1 MFTPFGWEAIVID
14 ALIAAQVGGT
24 DPGTSVLMSYVPIV
38 MVAIAALGIAVG
50 MISVSSLFGQRKPTR
65 EKLMPYECGKDPVG
79 SARERHSVR
88 FYLVAMIFLL
98 FDIEAIFLIPWAVAY
113 GRVLEGGTNQLML
126 LFWGEMMA
134 FIAVL
139 FIGLIYVWKKGLLEW
154 NR

>member
-1 MFTPFGWEAIVID
+1 MT
-14 ALIAAQVGGT
+14 AAVLLQGSAGTGT
-24 DPGTSVLMSYVPIV
+24 DVLTSYVPIFMMFV
-38 MVAIAALGIAVG
+38 AALGLGGVLLTMSRLVG
-50 MISVSSLFGQRKPTR
+50 QKKPTK

-88 FYLVAMIFLL
+88 FYMVAMIFLL

-113 GRVLEGGTNQLML
+113 GGVLNEPDRAMKL
-126 LFWGEMMA
+126 LFYGEMMA

-139 FIGLIYVWKKGLLEW
+139 FAGLIYIWKKGVLEW

>member
-1 MFTPFGWEAIVID
+1 MVETQAF
-14 ALIAAQVGGT
+14 AAPLGGAGQNVLT
-24 DPGTSVLMSYVPIV
+24 DYVPILML
-38 MVAIAALGIAVG
+38 MVAVLGFAVLNVG
-50 MISVSSLFGQRKPTR
+50 LSWLFGQRKPTK

-88 FYLVAMIFLL
+88 FYMVAMIFLL

-113 GRVLEGGTNQLML
+113 SRELAGTDTTLKL
-126 LFWGEMMA
+126 LFYGEMMA

-139 FIGLIYVWKKGLLEW
+139 FAGLIYIWKKGVLEW

>member
-1 MFTPFGWEAIVID
+1 MVEFV
-14 ALIAAQVGGT
+14 AAFQQPMRDVG
-24 DPGTSVLMSYVPIV
+24 DRVLLSYVPVV
-38 MVAIAALGIAVG
+38 MIFGVAMLVALGMVT
-50 MISVSSLFGQRKPTR
+50 ISWLFGQRKPTK

-113 GRVLEGGTNQLML
+113 GNVLKASDTAMKL
-126 LFWGEMMA
+126 LFYGEMMA

-139 FIGLIYVWKKGLLEW
+139 FIGLVYVWKKGILEW

>member
-1 MFTPFGWEAIVID
+1 
-14 ALIAAQVGGT
+14 
-24 DPGTSVLMSYVPIV
+24 MSEFNVFDYVPIGI
-38 MVAIAALGIAVG
+38 MFLVAAG
-50 MISVSSLFGQRKPTR
+50 FGLSQLLVTQLIGPRKRTAT
-65 EKLMPYECGKDPVG
+65 KLMPYECGKDPIG

-113 GRVLEGGTNQLML
+113 SHVLYGGTSPQAHSMML
-126 LFWGEMMA
+126 LFYFEMMA

-139 FIGLIYVWKKGLLEW
+139 FVGLIYVWKKGLLEW

>member
-1 MFTPFGWEAIVID
+1 MTAA
-14 ALIAAQVGGT
+14 ALLQGSAGTGT
-24 DPGTSVLMSYVPIV
+24 DVLTSYVPILMMLV
-38 MVAIAALGIAVG
+38 AALGLGAILLT
-50 MISVSSLFGQRKPTR
+50 ISRLIGQKKPTK

-88 FYLVAMIFLL
+88 FYMVAMIFLL

-113 GRVLEGGTNQLML
+113 SGVLSGPDRAMKL
-126 LFWGEMMA
+126 LFYGEMMA

-139 FIGLIYVWKKGLLEW
+139 FAGLIYIWKKGILEW

>member
-1 MFTPFGWEAIVID
+1 VVEMLAPAGPS
-14 ALIAAQVGGT
+14 QSGG
-24 DPGTSVLMSYVPIV
+24 VLMDYLPVLV
-38 MVAIAALGIAVG
+38 MAVAVVGFAV
-50 MISVSSLFGQRKPTR
+50 VNVTLSSLFGQRRPTK

-113 GRVLEGGTNQLML
+113 GNVLEGTDRAMKL
-126 LFWGEMMA
+126 LFYGEMMA

-139 FIGLIYVWKKGLLEW
+139 FVGLIYVWKKGLFEW

>member
-1 MFTPFGWEAIVID
+1 MLKQEATVIEIL
-14 ALIAAQVGGT
+14 ALAEQTKSGG
-24 DPGTSVLMSYVPIV
+24 VLMDYLPVLIMAAAVVGFAVLNVGLSY
-38 MVAIAALGIAVG
+38 
-50 MISVSSLFGQRKPTR
+50 LFGQRRPTK

-113 GRVLEGGTNQLML
+113 GIELNGKNWEMQLL
-126 LFWGEMMA
+126 LYGEMMT

-139 FIGLIYVWKKGLLEW
+139 FVGLIYVWKKGLFEW

>member
-1 MFTPFGWEAIVID
+1 VVEIL
-14 ALIAAQVGGT
+14 ALAGPNQSGG
-24 DPGTSVLMSYVPIV
+24 VLMDYLPVLV
-38 MVAIAALGIAVG
+38 MAVAVVGFAVVNVG
-50 MISVSSLFGQRKPTR
+50 LSWLFGQRRPTK

-113 GRVLEGGTNQLML
+113 GNVLNGTDKAMKL
-126 LFWGEMMA
+126 LFYGEMMA

-139 FIGLIYVWKKGLLEW
+139 FVGLIYVWKKGLFEW

>member
-1 MFTPFGWEAIVID
+1 MLKQEASVIEIL
-14 ALIAAQVGGT
+14 ALAEPTKSGG
-24 DPGTSVLMSYVPIV
+24 VLMDYLPVLI
-38 MVAIAALGIAVG
+38 MAVAVVGFAVVNVGI
-50 MISVSSLFGQRKPTR
+50 SWLFGQRRPTK

-113 GRVLEGGTNQLML
+113 GIELKGGDAKMQVLLY
-126 LFWGEMMA
+126 GEMMT

-139 FIGLIYVWKKGLLEW
+139 FVGLIYVWKKGLFEW